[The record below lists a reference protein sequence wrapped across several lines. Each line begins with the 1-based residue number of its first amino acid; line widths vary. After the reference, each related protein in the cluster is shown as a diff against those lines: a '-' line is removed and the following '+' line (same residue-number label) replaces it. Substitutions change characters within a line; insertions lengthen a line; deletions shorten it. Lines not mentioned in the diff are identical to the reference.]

1 MYRPPVKSARVL
13 WSVEMKIKAVIFDMD
28 GVLIEAKDWHY
39 EALNQA
45 LGLFGYT
52 INRHEHLTT
61 YDGLP
66 TKVKLEKLSLEKGL
80 PISLHAF
87 INEMKQQYTI
97 NLIHTYCRPRF
108 NHEYALSRLKKENYK
123 IALASNS
130 IRLTIDLM
138 MEKAKLINY
147 LDLTLS
153 NQDVKLPKPNSEI
166 YDKAIQHLELQP
178 SECLVIEDNENG
190 IRAAKDSGANVM
202 VVKSVE
208 DVSYE
213 SIITKIKSIERA

>member
-1 MYRPPVKSARVL
+1 
-13 WSVEMKIKAVIFDMD
+13 MKIKAVIFDMD

-45 LGLFGYT
+45 LSLFGYV
-52 INRHEHLTT
+52 INRHEHLTS

-66 TKVKLEKLSLEKGL
+66 TKVKLERLSLEKGL
-80 PISLHAF
+80 PRSLHSF

-97 NLIHTYCRPRF
+97 NLIHSYCRPRF
-108 NHEYALSRLKKENYK
+108 NHEYALSRLKKEGYRL
-123 IALASNS
+123 ALASNS

-138 MEKAKLINY
+138 MEKAKLDHY
-147 LDLTLS
+147 LDMTLS
-153 NQDVKLPKPNSEI
+153 NQDVKFPKPNPEI
-166 YDKAIQHLELQP
+166 YTKAIQNLELQP
-178 SECLVIEDNENG
+178 DECLVVEDNEHG
-190 IRAAKDSGANVM
+190 ILAAKGSGAHVM

-213 SIITKIKSIERA
+213 NIMKKINLIERG